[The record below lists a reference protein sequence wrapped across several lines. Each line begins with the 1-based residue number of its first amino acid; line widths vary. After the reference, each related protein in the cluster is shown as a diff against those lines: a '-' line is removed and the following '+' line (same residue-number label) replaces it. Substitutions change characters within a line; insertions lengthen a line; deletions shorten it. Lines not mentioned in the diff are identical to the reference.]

1 MNGKSS
7 LVRPEL
13 HPIPVKAPWHHL
25 GFVDFV
31 GPICPASH
39 SGKRYILTISDYF
52 TKWVEAIATSDKS
65 AAEAALALYIR
76 LNLLV
81 CLYSIIMCAG

>member
-1 MNGKSS
+1 MNGKLS
-7 LVRPEL
+7 LEL

-25 GFVDFV
+25 GVDFV

-39 SGKRYILTISDYF
+39 SEKRYIILTISDYC

-65 AAEAALALYIR
+65 AAEATLALYKVK
-76 LNLLV
+76 LASLMLL
-81 CLYSIIMCAG
+81 GT